1 MASGSGGISFQG
13 ILTTTKT
20 ELQLSAQST
29 IRAFGV
35 ANKHG
40 SNAINVTIYAFPNP
54 NLRSS
59 DDDDHIVFHKSVA
72 ANSTELFQFQSLVLP
87 VQTHTYAAVA
97 SAGSDLILTVYGG

>member
-1 MASGSGGISFQG
+1 MANGSGGISFQG

-20 ELQLSAQST
+20 QLQLSANNS
-29 IRAFGV
+29 IRAFGA

-72 ANSTELFQFQSLVLP
+72 ANTTELFQFQSMVLP
-87 VQTHTYAAVA
+87 ARTHTYEAVA